1 MTTENSNKVPGVNL
15 ETRLKCPK
23 GTNMA
28 KRTKTI
34 GALLGFASHAD
45 RKQYMKL
52 LAKTQHEAD
61 VQAKSMKRPSSGG
74 GGFTGGQPKDAPPP
88 GTRTLRAGE
97 VSVAAD

>member
-1 MTTENSNKVPGVNL
+1 MTTENSSKVPGVNL

-61 VQAKSMKRPSSGG
+61 VQSKSNKRPSG

-97 VSVAAD
+97 ASVAAD

>member
-1 MTTENSNKVPGVNL
+1 
-15 ETRLKCPK
+15 
-23 GTNMA
+23 MA

-52 LAKTQHEAD
+52 VAKTQHESD
-61 VQAKSMKRPSSGG
+61 VQAKSNKRVGGG

-97 VSVAAD
+97 SSVAAD